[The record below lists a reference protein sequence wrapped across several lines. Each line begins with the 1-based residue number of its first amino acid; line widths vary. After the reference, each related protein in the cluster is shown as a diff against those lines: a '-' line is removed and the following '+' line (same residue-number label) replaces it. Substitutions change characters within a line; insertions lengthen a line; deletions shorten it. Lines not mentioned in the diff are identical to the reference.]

1 MTTTC
6 RPLCVLLVFA
16 LCCCPC
22 AFTTAVVS
30 EKDGPDV
37 PPTPLKEPTPG
48 KIYSVSNIP
57 KVSSQDIAGVSAQPV
72 TAVAGGG
79 SGALSTTQDKIEAP
93 GHSLPGS
100 GNNDLPRSTDIP
112 DNTVEKNTEHNTEES
127 KNNKKD
133 RVQTPNTTTTT
144 TTTTTQA
151 PITTTSKEAPTTT
164 TTTTTTKTPGDT
176 ATTTEVSTTTTTR
189 APSRLRESDGSL
201 SSSAWVCAP
210 LLLAVSALA
219 CTALG

>member
-6 RPLCVLLVFA
+6 RLLCTLLVLA

-37 PPTPLKEPTPG
+37 PRTPLKEPAPG
-48 KIYSVSNIP
+48 KISSVSNIP
-57 KVSSQDIAGVSAQPV
+57 KVSNQDIAGVSAQPV

-79 SGALSTTQDKIEAP
+79 SGALSTTQDKIGAP

-100 GNNDLPRSTDIP
+100 GNDLPRSTDIP
-112 DNTVEKNTEHNTEES
+112 DNTVGKNTEHNTEES
-127 KNNKKD
+127 KNNGKD

-144 TTTTTQA
+144 TTTTTNTTQA
-151 PITTTSKEAPTTT
+151 PITTTSKEAPTI
-164 TTTTTTKTPGDT
+164 TTTTTKAPGDT
-176 ATTTEVSTTTTTR
+176 ATTTEVPAVSTTR
-189 APSRLRESDGSL
+189 APSLLRESDGSL

-219 CTALG
+219 YTTVG